1 MDLLTAEQWADLFT
15 STRRETLHLEMRDWY
30 AVEDEK
36 ERFARFL
43 QTGRRDHE
51 AEYEERR
58 PWLEM
63 VRAAVDKGVSV
74 RRARIVSEP
83 VTDYIRF
90 EHEGTAA
97 AIESGEEVRWLP
109 RKRAS
114 SIALPGNDF
123 WLFDEKTVLFNYFT
137 GDGGSDGQELTD
149 EPAVAALCKS
159 AFEAVWAIAIPHE
172 EYKLV

>member
-1 MDLLTAEQWADLFT
+1 MDLLTAEQWADLFS
-15 STRRETLHLEMRDWY
+15 STKVEALHLEMRDWY

-36 ERFARFL
+36 ERFRQFL
-43 QTGRRDHE
+43 ATGHRDAA
-51 AEYEERR
+51 AEYEQRK

-63 VRAAVDKGVSV
+63 VTAATRRGVSV

-97 AIESGEEVRWLP
+97 AVESGEQVRWLP

-114 SIALPGNDF
+114 RLGLPGNDF
-123 WLFDEKTVLFNYFT
+123 WLFDETTVLFNYFT
-137 GDGGSDGQELTD
+137 GDGGSAGQELMTD
-149 EPAVAALCKS
+149 PDVARLCKA

-172 EYKLV
+172 EYVPA